1 MTGQVGLISVDAISD
16 VDVPE
21 TATTTRD
28 FEDFYREKSAAVHRG
43 LAVALG
49 NDVLGQEATDEAF
62 ARAFQHWRKIQRYDN
77 PAGWVYRVGLNW
89 GRSRLRKTKRE
100 VMSND
105 VARSEVVAPIE
116 PGLDDAI
123 SALPIKLRSVVV
135 LRYLLDWSVEETAAA
150 LRIPA
155 GTVKSRLSRALD
167 QLAEALEGA
176 R

>member
-1 MTGQVGLISVDAISD
+1 MTGQVGLISVDALSD
-16 VDVPE
+16 VAVAA
-21 TATTTRD
+21 ATTAD
-28 FEDFYREKSAAVHRG
+28 FEDFYREKASAIHRG
-43 LAVALG
+43 LAIALG
-49 NDVLGQEATDEAF
+49 NEALGQEATDEAF
-62 ARAFQHWRKIQRYDN
+62 ARAFQHWRKIHGYDN

-105 VARSEVVAPIE
+105 VIPSGVVAPIE

-123 SALPIKLRSVVV
+123 AALPIKLRSVVV
-135 LRYLLDWSVEETAAA
+135 LRYLLDWSVEETADA

-155 GTVKSRLSRALD
+155 GTVKSRLSRALG